1 MIRASFRPPQ
11 SPPSQTVTKQNQNC
25 TDDSNQRTIAARLRT
40 VSSTQWPSNPS
51 QFRQKRIRAARRQP
65 RRAAVSTP
73 SPTTPTTRRGCERCG
88 RRRPPSTIPG
98 PVARATTAACV
109 PRAAT
114 RRTRRPSEEARAREK
129 RRSLSSCTRVCFS
142 RTSSWRTSLRTIRQ
156 EKTTLKKYQDFVW
169 TSPPESSVEGLP
181 VARTLVAA
189 ASTWMAIDISDR
201 RA

>member
-1 MIRASFRPPQ
+1 MAIESFAVPTKTH
-11 SPPSQTVTKQNQNC
+11 SGSAPSAPAGSGFDAFSHYS
-25 TDDSNQRTIAARLRT
+25 DDA
-40 VSSTQWPSNPS
+40 
-51 QFRQKRIRAARRQP
+51 
-65 RRAAVSTP
+65 
-73 SPTTPTTRRGCERCG
+73 TRRGCERCG